1 MSHQFNLTEN
11 GTTILLTA
19 GKYCDRDIEI
29 NVNVPSTGTELVNS
43 IIDRTIAGEYVNNDV
58 TLIGGYA
65 FSQCKLTRVVF
76 PNVVQIDIGAFNN
89 CSPLEFADFS
99 SVNSVKG
106 IGATAFRYCSDFATL
121 ILRNQEVARLVGVNA
136 LDGTAIAAGTGYVY
150 VPDNLVDSYKTATNW
165 ATYASQIKPLSELEE

>member
-1 MSHQFNLTEN
+1 MSHQINIDKN
-11 GTTILLTA
+11 GTTTLATA
-19 GKYCDRDIEI
+19 GKYCDRNIDV
-29 NVNVPSTGTELVNS
+29 NVNVPSDDSLVNS
-43 IIDRTIAGEYVNNDV
+43 IIDRSFAGEYVNNDV
-58 TLIGGYA
+58 TLIGAYA

-76 PNVVQIDIGAFNN
+76 PNVVQIDVGAFNT

-106 IGATAFRYCSDFATL
+106 IGGTAFRYCSNFATL
-121 ILRNQEVARLVGVNA
+121 ILRNQEVARLVGINA

-165 ATYASQIKPLSELEE
+165 STYASQIKPLSELGE